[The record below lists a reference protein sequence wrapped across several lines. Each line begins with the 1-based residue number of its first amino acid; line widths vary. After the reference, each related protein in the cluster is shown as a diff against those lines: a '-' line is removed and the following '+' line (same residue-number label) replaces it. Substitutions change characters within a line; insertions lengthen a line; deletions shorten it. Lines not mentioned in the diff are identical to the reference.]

1 MASALRPGKSPVCRA
16 AGTMMGVKEVKLET
30 LCTDVTTV
38 VVALSLLGLKRI
50 CGTNLLQVVTL
61 STLFQ
66 VQVHKQKGGI
76 GIYCV
81 YI

>member
-61 STLFQ
+61 SRCFKFKFINKK
-66 VQVHKQKGGI
+66 VG
-76 GIYCV
+76 
-81 YI
+81 